1 MIQKYPT
8 ELQSL
13 YEIYNSSFKWIMQVE
28 SKNTISFGS
37 DLSSRSYVYAFVF
50 VGFLVLLLLTAYSIF
65 DFSKVLA
72 QSTEENNVNT
82 VRQVAEAFNTGN
94 VSNVPEFISP
104 QYFNHES
111 QVDPIRG
118 QLRGPEEFIDTVENL
133 RTAFPNL
140 NHKEQQI
147 IAQGDTVVS
156 VLNVTGTNTGNFFIL
171 PPTGKNI
178 SYEAVHIYRI
188 DEDGKIAEHRAI
200 RDDLTFLAQLGVV
213 KPSSANYEP
222 FFQVLTGMMNTT
234 NSSGLE

>member
-1 MIQKYPT
+1 
-8 ELQSL
+8 
-13 YEIYNSSFKWIMQVE
+13 MQVE
-28 SKNTISFGS
+28 NKNTISLAF
-37 DLSSRSYVYAFVF
+37 DLRSSSHTFVF
-50 VGFLVLLLLTAYSIF
+50 VGFLLLLLLDVHSIF
-65 DFSKVLA
+65 DFTKVSA
-72 QSTEENNVNT
+72 QSTEENNINA

-94 VSNVPEFISP
+94 VSNVTEFISP

-118 QLRGPEEFIDTVENL
+118 QLRGSEEFIDTVENL

-140 NHKEQQI
+140 SHKEQQI
-147 IAQGDTVVS
+147 IAQDDTVVS

-188 DEDGKIAEHRAI
+188 GEDGKIVEHKAI

-213 KPSSANYEP
+213 KPSSANYES
-222 FFQVLTGMMNTT
+222 FFQVLTGTANAT
-234 NSSGLE
+234 NSSGSD